1 MPAMKI
7 SRKLA
12 LLAVPFVLIMTPSF
26 RSRAQSKS
34 SKSPSQQFAASRWAR
49 KTLGTMTLREKIGQ
63 MLMVPVFGE
72 FTSSDSPAYQELRH
86 QIDDNA
92 VGGLI
97 ISTARGPLGLRRSQV
112 YPTVALLND
121 LQRASKVPLLVGAD
135 FENGTRMRLEEG
147 TSLPSPMAI
156 AATGEPQLA
165 YEAGKALALEARAA
179 GVQWIFAPDAD
190 VNSNPQNPI
199 INVRSFGEDPQEVS
213 RYVREYVRGIEENG
227 AIATAKHFPG
237 HGDVSVDSH
246 LVMPSVSRS
255 RDQIAATE
263 LVPFRAAIGAGVSS
277 VMPGHLEVAAFE
289 KTPGT
294 PATLSKSIL
303 TGVLRGQLQ
312 FRGLVITDAMDMGG
326 VANNYTP
333 GDAAVRAVAAGE
345 DVILMS
351 PSPDAAIAAIE
362 QAVTSGRIPEER
374 IDESVLRILT
384 AKSRLNLDRNAQVNL
399 NVLNRTFAM
408 PQTQA
413 LAQSIAD
420 RGVTLLRNS
429 DNVLP
434 LDSTKPSRVL
444 LVSVSG
450 DPDSYPGETL
460 EPELRKRFG
469 SLQAMRA
476 DTRFSRVANLKVPP
490 PSTYDLAIA
499 ALFVRVADGKG
510 NVGIPDDQRRFVN
523 QLVAT
528 GKPVVVAAF
537 GSPYLIGAF
546 PNVRTWL
553 AEFAT
558 SDVAQRAAARA
569 MVGEVA
575 VSGKIPVTVPG
586 AANRGDGMQMAAAPM
601 TLKPSPSLAARL
613 KPAFDALQGQIANN
627 AYPGAVLAVGY
638 KGELA
643 VHAVGKFTRDP
654 KAKPMKTDTLFDVA
668 SMTKVI
674 VTTSL
679 TMMLVEQ
686 NKLDLDAPV
695 QKYLPEFA
703 AAAKSDP
710 NPDWRS
716 RITVR
721 NLMLHDSGLP
731 AHRDFFLQAKGYDAV
746 VKLVMAEP
754 LVHEPGTQVEY
765 SDLGLILE
773 GEIVHRLYGETLDK
787 LAPEKIFKPL
797 GMKNSL
803 FNPPKSMRGRIAPT
817 EVDKSYRKKL
827 MWGEVH
833 DENAWA
839 MGGVA
844 GHAGLFTTAGDIAI
858 FAQMMLNGGIYGH
871 TRLIQTA
878 TIDQFTTRHTIGNS
892 MRAIGWDVPTSVFT
906 SGHYFDDTSYGHT
919 GFTGTSI
926 WVDPKRELFVIMLT
940 NRVNPTRDNEKIRE
954 ARPAVHDAIFHA
966 LGLDAQG
973 PAR

>member
-12 LLAVPFVLIMTPSF
+12 LLAVPFLLIMTPSS

-63 MLMVPVFGE
+63 LLMVPVFGE
-72 FTSSDSPAYQELRH
+72 FTSSDSPAYKELRH

-362 QAVTSGRIPEER
+362 QAVTSGRIAEER

-384 AKSRLNLDRNAQVNL
+384 AKSRLDLDRNAQVNL
-399 NVLNRTFAM
+399 NALNRTFAM
-408 PQTQA
+408 PQTLA

-476 DTRFSRVANLKVPP
+476 DTRFSRVANLKLPP

-528 GKPVVVAAF
+528 GKPLVVAAF